1 MGELKGFR
9 VGPDRGRGNVRV
21 YKLYISID
29 FDAHCLTGESYH
41 NQCSVDGQS
50 GLGST
55 VAACALALPPS
66 RSPKSKVWPARS
78 RVECPKWPDAGVKA
92 GRRGRPFCPRGDPR
106 PRTAHVRG
114 RQHSPQIPNR
124 AEAAVT

>member
-29 FDAHCLTGESYH
+29 FDAHCLTGESYQ

-66 RSPKSKVWPARS
+66 HVTKVESVAGAVAG
-78 RVECPKWPDAGVKA
+78 RVPQVA
-92 GRRGRPFCPRGDPR
+92 GRRREGRSEGPAFLPAR
-106 PRTAHVRG
+106 
-114 RQHSPQIPNR
+114 
-124 AEAAVT
+124 